1 MSIVGGYWGKILWV
15 DLSAGRTWVETFD
28 DDFARKW
35 LGGVGF
41 ATKIVADHVDA
52 GTDPLDPENVLVF
65 ATGPFQAAKIASAGR
80 LAAGARSPLTGYWGE
95 SNAGGHA
102 GPALKRAGFDA
113 IAIVGEAEAP
123 LYLYIRDGEAE
134 LRDAA
139 DLWGQADAAEV
150 VDLLKER
157 LDGRRTSVLAVG
169 GAAEKRV
176 RYAVIANDKHGY
188 FGRTGMGTVMGAK
201 RLKAIAIEGSLNPPI
216 AHPERLQEIYRPLLK
231 KILAAPFTESNR
243 EHGMPGGVV
252 WRESNASMPM
262 KNWRWGEWAEGA
274 AKIGAPYYTD
284 ELQARPWPCEYC
296 VMGCH
301 RKLTNPEYAPH
312 IETGGPEYETLAM
325 LGANL
330 LIDDLEALVEAN
342 DLCNRYGMDTIELGG
357 VLAWAF
363 EAYERGW
370 LPEDATDV
378 ELTWGNAEALLTM
391 VERTARRE
399 GLGDLLAQGL
409 RACVAAYPPSKEA
422 AVEVM
427 GQAVAGHDP
436 RAFFAQTITTI
447 ASTRGSCHL
456 HGFAEAVE
464 LGTLLPEL
472 GIDEVLDRF
481 ETAQKG
487 HAGAI
492 YQDIAQL
499 WNALVMCNFY
509 PVSDFNLT
517 DVAEVLGAITGWEVT
532 PEELQVMGE
541 RIVAL
546 QHLFNLRMGLA
557 PEVENVMPERL
568 RAPLEEGGSA
578 GQVPPWEEIRAEY
591 WATKGWPG
599 GVPTREKLAELG
611 LEAYGRPLKGT

>member
-1 MSIVGGYWGKILWV
+1 MSLEGGYWGKILRV
-15 DLSAGRTWVETFD
+15 DLSEGRIWVEGFD
-28 DDFARKW
+28 EAFARKW

-41 ATKIVADHVDA
+41 ATKIVADHVHA
-52 GTDPLDPENVLVF
+52 GTDPMGPENVLVF

-80 LAAGARSPLTGYWGE
+80 LAVGARSPLTGYWGE
-95 SNAGGHA
+95 ANGGAHA
-102 GPALKRAGFDA
+102 GPTLKRAGFDA
-113 IAIVGEAEAP
+113 IAITGQAEHP
-123 LYLYIRDGEAE
+123 VYLWIHDGVVEIRDAGD
-134 LRDAA
+134 LWSNVDAA
-139 DLWGQADAAEV
+139 DTVDAVKRALGDEKISILAIGMGAEQ
-150 VDLLKER
+150 
-157 LDGRRTSVLAVG
+157 G
-169 GAAEKRV
+169 V
-176 RYAVIANDKHGY
+176 RYAVIANDKHGF
-188 FGRTGMGTVMGAK
+188 FGRSGMGTVMGSK
-201 RLKAIAIEGSLNPPI
+201 RLKAIALKGTLEPPI
-216 AHPERLQEIYRPLLK
+216 ARPGALKTLYRPLLK

-262 KNWRWGEWAEGA
+262 KNWQRGRWPEGA
-274 AKIGAPYYTD
+274 ARIGAPHYTD
-284 ELQARPWPCEYC
+284 ELQARPWPCAYC

-301 RKLTNPEYAPH
+301 RNLTNPDYAPY

-342 DLCNRYGMDTIELGG
+342 DLCNRYGIDTIELGG
-357 VLAWAF
+357 VLGWAF

-370 LPEDATDV
+370 LPEGATDI

-391 VERTARRE
+391 IERIVHRE
-399 GLGDLLAQGL
+399 GLGDLLAEGL
-409 RACVAAYPPSKEA
+409 RACVARYPSSKEA

-481 ETAQKG
+481 AVEQKG
-487 HAGAI
+487 YAGAI
-492 YQDIAQL
+492 YQDMAQL
-499 WNALVMCNFY
+499 WNSLIMCNFY
-509 PVSDFNLT
+509 PVSDFTLT
-517 DVAEVLGAITGWEVT
+517 DTAQVLGAITGWEVT
-532 PEELQVMGE
+532 PEELQRMGE

-546 QHLFNLRMGLA
+546 QHLFNLRMGLR
-557 PEVENVMPERL
+557 PLVENVMPHRL
-568 RAPLEEGGSA
+568 RQPLPEGGSA
-578 GQVPPWEEIRAEY
+578 GHTPPWREIRAEY
-591 WATKGWPG
+591 WATKGWVDG
-599 GVPTREKLAELG
+599 IPTRRSLTMLD
-611 LEAYGRPLKGT
+611 LEEYTSEIEQS